1 MILTSPLHQLPDG
14 YAQIS
19 YDLLENL
26 VFPWYTPLISTAML
40 KYKRRGMYTMEHY
53 IDPETAAHNIAS
65 AFCSREIQNLPDSE
79 FIPGNIE
86 HVLI

>member
-1 MILTSPLHQLPDG
+1 
-14 YAQIS
+14 
-19 YDLLENL
+19 
-26 VFPWYTPLISTAML
+26 
-40 KYKRRGMYTMEHY
+40 MEHY